1 MNILNNKVTTTVK
14 NYSLITK
21 ITKFNNLRIPGIG
34 MVLFF
39 ILILIARDA
48 PAQGVWFL
56 ENRAYF
62 DPLKAEPRSAN
73 IKLFFPARSNAF
85 QYMIKQGDRMV
96 WEIQLGKEIPIIGW
110 ESDDGKTG
118 NLNTGEWGLG
128 LWLPVSFHM
137 IEDFKD
143 DSKPII
149 NTDYRF
155 MFTLKFQ
162 RGINF
167 YDNDGHFGMK
177 CTIFGHESTHLGD
190 EFSLAAQTEFP
201 QFRRIN
207 VSWEFWEL
215 ALSIENHLGSV
226 NKTQHFLKLRS
237 GLTGI
242 WSAGFYSFDLRETN
256 QQNVTLSKRR
266 IESFFLG
273 MEYLYENEIFDQYYP
288 FCSID
293 LRPRVQYNYDKTD
306 PEENE
311 DYKLSINI
319 IAGLK
324 SVIGH
329 NLKGKVDLYLRY
341 YHGINPHGQF
351 RNQNNYTLYGFGLSL
366 DI

>member
-1 MNILNNKVTTTVK
+1 MIILKNKVTTIIKGCSPVTNHK
-14 NYSLITK
+14 NI
-21 ITKFNNLRIPGIG
+21 RIPGLAI
-34 MVLFF
+34 VLFF
-39 ILILIARDA
+39 IMILIARDA

-85 QYMIKQGDRMV
+85 QYMNKKGDRMV
-96 WEIQLGKEIPIIGW
+96 WEIQLGKEIPIFGW
-110 ESDDGKTG
+110 ESDDGKTRK
-118 NLNTGEWGLG
+118 LNEGEWGLG

-137 IEDFKD
+137 IEDFKG
-143 DSKPII
+143 DSSPII

-162 RGINF
+162 KGEKFFSN
-167 YDNDGHFGMK
+167 NGHWGLK

-190 EFSLAAQTEFP
+190 EFSLAAQTNFP

-215 ALSIENHLGSV
+215 TLSIENYLGSV
-226 NKTQHFLKLRS
+226 NNTQHFLTVRT
-237 GLTGI
+237 GLTGL
-242 WSAGFYSFDLRETN
+242 WSDGFYSFDLRETN
-256 QQNVTLSKRR
+256 QQNVTLSNRQ

-273 MEYLYENEIFDQYYP
+273 MEYQYENENFNHYYP
-288 FCSID
+288 FFSVD
-293 LRPRVQYNYDKTD
+293 LRPRIQYNYDKID
-306 PEENE
+306 LQEKE
-311 DYKLSINI
+311 DYKLSINL

-324 SVIGH
+324 SIMGY

-351 RNQNNYTLYGFGLSL
+351 RNQDKYTLYGFGLSV